1 MKGLIRLF
9 VCMVFMVMLVVMLDS
24 AVIIDARGCTVY
36 LFIVVCLSERALFVG
51 HSGPFHS
58 VLIFNIH
65 HNI

>member
-1 MKGLIRLF
+1 
-9 VCMVFMVMLVVMLDS
+9 MVFMVMLVVMLDS
-24 AVIIDARGCTVY
+24 AVIIDARGCCTVY